1 MENMNKKAKN
11 SPMVN
16 RNPTLPELPSE
27 YISSKELTITEARK
41 LLPENMRHLDLNPR
55 EYKFLAVY
63 CSNNFDAIEAVQK
76 AGYVERTSAKY
87 RAIAYSIL
95 QRKEVVEAI
104 RIYIDQVIQPY
115 RDRLELE
122 LLNVYYR
129 RAMYTVDKFYDDRG
143 NPKPLK
149 EIEKDYICCID
160 DIKYVRITGTNT
172 VISAYQLPNRDL
184 ALQALYRFVTGQDMS
199 QPNDLP
205 EDAKKKIQNIYQ
217 TVIKANKI
225 TVKPKNIKK
234 KKEINDE

>member
-1 MENMNKKAKN
+1 MNKKAKN
-11 SPMVN
+11 SPMVTK
-16 RNPTLPELPSE
+16 NPTLPEVPSE

>member
-1 MENMNKKAKN
+1 MNKKAKN